1 MPRNRRRAAL
11 EVNEGRWCPSA
22 IKRRKT
28 MPAIGYVRRTDTG
41 FAGQIKRSRPPSASA
56 GQDDPDVFTVI
67 WNPPD

>member
-1 MPRNRRRAAL
+1 
-11 EVNEGRWCPSA
+11 
-22 IKRRKT
+22 